1 MKNIIDIFN
10 KNEEKADALQEKYG
24 LNMTMRDLYAGE
36 TITEFEAIELQKF
49 VDKTRPNTGD
59 WDTDTKIHEAYDK
72 ETVAM
77 NLTESMLVEPTSKM
91 LYESGSLDIR
101 QALELQR
108 IRASKH
114 KDENEKDIGYGKQTR
129 NVRKKQTESS

>member
-1 MKNIIDIFN
+1 MSDDLEIFI
-10 KNEEKADALQEKYG
+10 KNEQKADALQGKYG
-24 LNMTMRDLYAGE
+24 LNMTFRDLYAWE

-59 WDTDTKIHEAYDK
+59 WDTDVKIHEAYDK
-72 ETVAM
+72 ETADM
-77 NLTESMLVEPTSKM
+77 NLTEDMITEPTAKM

-108 IRASKH
+108 IRAQKLE
-114 KDENEKDIGYGKQTR
+114 DENK
-129 NVRKKQTESS
+129 

>member
-1 MKNIIDIFN
+1 MENWIDIFN
-10 KNEEKADALQEKYG
+10 KNEQKADALQEKYG
-24 LNMTMRDLYAGE
+24 LNMTFRDLYAGE

-49 VDKTRPNTGD
+49 FDKTRPNTGD

-72 ETVAM
+72 ETADM
-77 NLTESMLVEPTSKM
+77 NLTEDMITEPTAKM

-108 IRASKH
+108 IRTQKLE
-114 KDENEKDIGYGKQTR
+114 DENK
-129 NVRKKQTESS
+129 

>member
-1 MKNIIDIFN
+1 MDNWIDIFN
-10 KNEEKADALQEKYG
+10 KNEQKADALQEKYG
-24 LNMTMRDLYAGE
+24 LNMTFRDLYAGE

-49 VDKTRPNTGD
+49 FDKTRPYTSD
-59 WDTDTKIHEAYDK
+59 WDTLVKIHEAYDK
-72 ETVAM
+72 ETADM
-77 NLTESMLVEPTSKM
+77 NLTESMLVEPTAKM